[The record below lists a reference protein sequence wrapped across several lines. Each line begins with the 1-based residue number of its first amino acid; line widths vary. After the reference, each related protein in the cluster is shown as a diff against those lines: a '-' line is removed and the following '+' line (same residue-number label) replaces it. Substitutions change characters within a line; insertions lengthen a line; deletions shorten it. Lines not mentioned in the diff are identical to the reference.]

1 MIEKDIVLELQDIEE
16 KNLLRNRE
24 DRNIDYLNFSDN
36 DYLGLRNN
44 KSISR
49 AMKKSIDK
57 FGNGSG
63 ASHLISGHFQSHS
76 NLEQKIANI
85 LHFEDGLFYHS
96 GFNANVSFFKNI
108 IKGEFDIFLDK
119 LCHAS
124 IYDGMFSIQ
133 SPFTRYPHLD
143 YEFLEQKLKNSTKEN
158 KIIVTDS
165 LFSMDGDIADLSR
178 LYSLSIKYKTF
189 LYIDD
194 AHGFGVYGSKG
205 LGLLESQM
213 GFYIEKR
220 NIIHLTTFGKSAGLS
235 GAMICGSKKIIDY
248 LKQKSREYIYT
259 TASPP
264 YLADGI
270 LKSIDLIMNGEKLR
284 KKLNKNINLF
294 RNLIHKKQL
303 LLNVYGPIQPIL
315 IKNNQMVINIQK
327 ELLKKKIHV
336 AAIRSPT
343 VPFSESRLRIS
354 VSARHSKNDII
365 QLAEALN
372 NSLSNVN

>member
-1 MIEKDIVLELQDIEE
+1 MIEKDIALELQDIEE

-24 DRNIDYLNFSDN
+24 DRNKDYLNFSDN

-76 NLEQKIANI
+76 NLELKLASI
-85 LHFEDGLFYHS
+85 LNFEDGLFYHS

-124 IYDGMFSIQ
+124 IYDGMFSAQ

-143 YEFLEQKLKNSTKEN
+143 YEFLEQKLKNSTKKN

-165 LFSMDGDIADLSR
+165 VFSMDGDIADLSR

-213 GFYIEKR
+213 EVDIDR
-220 NIIHLTTFGKSAGLS
+220 SNIIHLTTFGKSAGLS

-303 LLNVYGPIQPIL
+303 LFNVYGPIQPIL
-315 IKNNQMVINIQK
+315 IKDNQLVINIQK
-327 ELLKKKIHV
+327 ELLEKKIHV

-354 VSARHSKNDII
+354 ISARHSKNDII

-372 NSLSNVN
+372 NSLSHVN

>member
-1 MIEKDIVLELQDIEE
+1 MIEKNIVLELQDIEE
-16 KNLLRNRE
+16 KNLSRNRQE
-24 DRNIDYLNFSDN
+24 RNNDFLNFSDN
-36 DYLGLRNN
+36 DYLGLRKN

-63 ASHLISGHFQSHS
+63 ASHLISGHFQSHT
-76 NLEQKIANI
+76 NLELKIANI

-108 IKGEFDIFLDK
+108 IKDEFDIFLDK

-124 IYDGMFSIQ
+124 IYDGILSAQ
-133 SPFTRYPHLD
+133 SSYTRYPHLD

-165 LFSMDGDIADLSR
+165 VFSMDGDIADLSR
-178 LYSLSIKYKTF
+178 LYSLSIKYRTF

-213 GFYIEKR
+213 AIDIDKS

-235 GAMICGSKKIIDY
+235 GAIICGSKKIIDY

-270 LKSIDLIMNGEKLR
+270 LKSIDLIINGEKFR
-284 KKLNKNINLF
+284 KKLHKNINLF
-294 RNLIHKKQL
+294 RNLIHKKKL
-303 LLNVYGPIQPIL
+303 LMDVDGPIQPIL
-315 IKNNQMVINIQK
+315 IKDNQMVINIQK
-327 ELLKKKIHV
+327 ELLEKNIHV

-354 VSARHSKNDII
+354 ISARHSKNDIM
-365 QLAEALN
+365 QLADALN
-372 NSLSNVN
+372 SSLSHVN

>member
-1 MIEKDIVLELQDIEE
+1 MIEKDIALELQDIEE
-16 KNLLRNRE
+16 KNLSRNRQE
-24 DRNIDYLNFSDN
+24 RNKDYLNFSDN
-36 DYLGLRNN
+36 DYLGLRKN

-49 AMKKSIDK
+49 AMKKSIDE

-63 ASHLISGHFQSHS
+63 ASHLISGHFQSHT

-108 IKGEFDIFLDK
+108 IKDSFDIFLDK

-124 IYDGMFSIQ
+124 IYDGILSAQ
-133 SPFTRYPHLD
+133 STYKRYPHLD
-143 YEFLEQKLKNSTKEN
+143 YQSLEQKLKNSTKEN

-165 LFSMDGDIADLSR
+165 VFSMDGDIADLSR
-178 LYSLSIKYKTF
+178 LYSLSIKYKTY

-213 GFYIEKR
+213 MVDMDKS
-220 NIIHLTTFGKSAGLS
+220 NIIHLTTFGKSAGLT

-270 LKSIDLIMNGEKLR
+270 LKSIDLIINGEKLR

-294 RNLIHKKQL
+294 RNLIKKKKL

-315 IKNNQMVINIQK
+315 IKDNQLVINIQK
-327 ELLKKKIHV
+327 ELLEKKIHV

-354 VSARHSKNDII
+354 ISARHSKNDII
-365 QLAEALN
+365 KLAEALN
-372 NSLSNVN
+372 NSLSHVN

>member
-1 MIEKDIVLELQDIEE
+1 MIEKDIALELQDIEE
-16 KNLLRNRE
+16 KNLSRNRQE
-24 DRNIDYLNFSDN
+24 RNKDYLNFSDN
-36 DYLGLRNN
+36 DYLGLRKN

-49 AMKKSIDK
+49 VMKKSIDE

-63 ASHLISGHFQSHS
+63 ASHLISGHFQSHT

-108 IKGEFDIFLDK
+108 IKDSFDIFLDK

-124 IYDGMFSIQ
+124 IYDGMLSAQ
-133 SPFTRYPHLD
+133 STYKRYPHLD
-143 YEFLEQKLKNSTKEN
+143 YQSLEQKLKNSTKEN

-165 LFSMDGDIADLSR
+165 VFSMDGDIADLSR
-178 LYSLSIKYKTF
+178 LYSLSIKYKTY

-213 GFYIEKR
+213 MVDMDKS
-220 NIIHLTTFGKSAGLS
+220 NIIHLTTFGKSAGLT

-248 LKQKSREYIYT
+248 LKQRSREYIYT

-270 LKSIDLIMNGEKLR
+270 LKSIDLIINGEKLR

-294 RNLIHKKQL
+294 RNLIQKKKL

-315 IKNNQMVINIQK
+315 IKDNQLVINIQK
-327 ELLKKKIHV
+327 ELLEKKIHV

-354 VSARHSKNDII
+354 ISARHSKNDII
-365 QLAEALN
+365 KLAEALN
-372 NSLSNVN
+372 NSLSHVN

>member
-1 MIEKDIVLELQDIEE
+1 MIEKDIALELQDIEE
-16 KNLLRNRE
+16 KNLSRNRQE
-24 DRNIDYLNFSDN
+24 RNKDYLNFSDN
-36 DYLGLRNN
+36 DYLGLRKN

-49 AMKKSIDK
+49 AMKKSIDE

-63 ASHLISGHFQSHS
+63 ASHLISGHFQSHT

-108 IKGEFDIFLDK
+108 IKDSFDIFLDK

-124 IYDGMFSIQ
+124 IYDGILSAQ
-133 SPFTRYPHLD
+133 STYKRYPHLD
-143 YEFLEQKLKNSTKEN
+143 YQSLEQKLKNSTKEN

-165 LFSMDGDIADLSR
+165 VFSMDGDIADLSR
-178 LYSLSIKYKTF
+178 LYSLSIKYKTY

-213 GFYIEKR
+213 MVDMDKS
-220 NIIHLTTFGKSAGLS
+220 NIIHLTTFGKSAGLT

-248 LKQKSREYIYT
+248 LKQSSREYIYT

-270 LKSIDLIMNGEKLR
+270 LKSIDLIINGEKLR

-294 RNLIHKKQL
+294 RNLIKKKKL

-315 IKNNQMVINIQK
+315 IKDNQLVINIQK
-327 ELLKKKIHV
+327 ELLEKKIHV

-354 VSARHSKNDII
+354 ISARHSKNDII
-365 QLAEALN
+365 KLAEALN
-372 NSLSNVN
+372 NSLSHVN

>member
-1 MIEKDIVLELQDIEE
+1 MIEKNIVLELQDIEE
-16 KNLLRNRE
+16 KNLSRNRQE
-24 DRNIDYLNFSDN
+24 RNNDYLNFSDN
-36 DYLGLRNN
+36 DYLGLRKN

-49 AMKKSIDK
+49 VMKKSIDE

-63 ASHLISGHFQSHS
+63 ASHLISGHFQSHT

-108 IKGEFDIFLDK
+108 IKDEFDIFLDK

-124 IYDGMFSIQ
+124 IYDGILSAQ
-133 SPFTRYPHLD
+133 STYTRYSHLN
-143 YEFLEQKLKNSTKEN
+143 YESLEQKLKNSTKEN

-165 LFSMDGDIADLSR
+165 VFSMDGDIADLSR
-178 LYSLSIKYKTF
+178 LYSLSIKYKTY

-213 GFYIEKR
+213 MVDMDKS
-220 NIIHLTTFGKSAGLS
+220 NIIHLTTFGKSAGLT

-284 KKLNKNINLF
+284 KKLYKNINLF

-303 LLNVYGPIQPIL
+303 LMNVHGPIQPIL
-315 IKNNQMVINIQK
+315 IKDNQIVINIQK
-327 ELLKKKIHV
+327 ELLEKNIHV
-336 AAIRSPT
+336 AAIRAPT

-354 VSARHSKNDII
+354 ISARHSKNDII

-372 NSLSNVN
+372 NSLSHVN

>member
-1 MIEKDIVLELQDIEE
+1 MIEKDIALELQDIEE
-16 KNLLRNRE
+16 KNLSRNRQE
-24 DRNIDYLNFSDN
+24 RNKDYLNFSDN
-36 DYLGLRNN
+36 DYLGLRKN

-49 AMKKSIDK
+49 VMKKSIDE

-63 ASHLISGHFQSHS
+63 ASHLISGHFQSHT

-108 IKGEFDIFLDK
+108 IKDSFDIFLDK

-124 IYDGMFSIQ
+124 IYDGILSAQ
-133 SPFTRYPHLD
+133 STYKRYPHLD
-143 YEFLEQKLKNSTKEN
+143 YQSLEQKLKNSTKEN

-165 LFSMDGDIADLSR
+165 VFSMDGDIADLSR
-178 LYSLSIKYKTF
+178 LYSLSIKYKTY

-213 GFYIEKR
+213 MVDMDKS
-220 NIIHLTTFGKSAGLS
+220 NIIHLTTFGKSAGLT

-270 LKSIDLIMNGEKLR
+270 LKSIDLIINGEKLR

-294 RNLIHKKQL
+294 RNLIKKKKL

-315 IKNNQMVINIQK
+315 IKDNQLVINIQK
-327 ELLKKKIHV
+327 ELLEKKIHV

-354 VSARHSKNDII
+354 ISARHSKNDII
-365 QLAEALN
+365 KLAEALN
-372 NSLSNVN
+372 NSLSHVN

>member
-1 MIEKDIVLELQDIEE
+1 MIEKDIALELQDIEE

-24 DRNIDYLNFSDN
+24 DRNKDYLNFSDN

-76 NLEQKIANI
+76 NLELKLANI

-124 IYDGMFSIQ
+124 IYDGMFSAQ

-165 LFSMDGDIADLSR
+165 VFSMDGDIADLST

-213 GFYIEKR
+213 EVDIDR
-220 NIIHLTTFGKSAGLS
+220 SNIIHLTTFGKSAGLS

-270 LKSIDLIMNGEKLR
+270 IKSIDLIMNGEKLR

-303 LLNVYGPIQPIL
+303 LMNVDGPIQPIL
-315 IKNNQMVINIQK
+315 IKDNQLVINIQK
-327 ELLKKKIHV
+327 ELLEKNIHV

-343 VPFSESRLRIS
+343 VPLSESRLRIS
-354 VSARHSKNDII
+354 ISARHSKNDIM
-365 QLAEALN
+365 QLADALN
-372 NSLSNVN
+372 SSLSHVN

>member
-1 MIEKDIVLELQDIEE
+1 MIEKNIVLELQDIEE
-16 KNLLRNRE
+16 KNLLRNRQE
-24 DRNIDYLNFSDN
+24 RNNDYLNFSDN
-36 DYLGLRNN
+36 DYLGLRKN

-49 AMKKSIDK
+49 AMKKSIDE

-63 ASHLISGHFQSHS
+63 ASHLISGHFQSHT

-85 LHFEDGLFYHS
+85 LHFEDCLFYHS

-108 IKGEFDIFLDK
+108 IKDEFDIFLDK

-124 IYDGMFSIQ
+124 IYDGILSAQ
-133 SPFTRYPHLD
+133 STYTRYPHLD
-143 YEFLEQKLKNSTKEN
+143 YESLEQKLKNSTKEN

-165 LFSMDGDIADLSR
+165 VFSMDGDIADLSR
-178 LYSLSIKYKTF
+178 LYSLSIKYKTY

-213 GFYIEKR
+213 MVDMDKS
-220 NIIHLTTFGKSAGLS
+220 NIIHLTTFGKSAGLT
-235 GAMICGSKKIIDY
+235 GAVICGSKKIIDY

-294 RNLIHKKQL
+294 RNLIHRKQL

-315 IKNNQMVINIQK
+315 IKDNQIVINIQK
-327 ELLKKKIHV
+327 ELLEKKIHV

-354 VSARHSKNDII
+354 ISARHSENDII

-372 NSLSNVN
+372 NSLSHVN

>member
-1 MIEKDIVLELQDIEE
+1 MIEKDIALELQDIEE

-24 DRNIDYLNFSDN
+24 DRNKGYLNFSDN

-108 IKGEFDIFLDK
+108 IKGEFDVFLDK

-124 IYDGMFSIQ
+124 IYDGMFSTQ

-143 YEFLEQKLKNSTKEN
+143 YEFLEHKLKNSTKEN

-194 AHGFGVYGSKG
+194 AHGFGVYGSRG

-213 GFYIEKR
+213 GVDIEKR

-270 LKSIDLIMNGEKLR
+270 LKSIDLIMNGEKIR

-294 RNLIHKKQL
+294 RNLIYKKQL
-303 LLNVYGPIQPIL
+303 LMNAHGPIQPIL
-315 IKNNQMVINIQK
+315 IKDNQIVINIQK
-327 ELLKKKIHV
+327 ELLEKNIHI

-354 VSARHSKNDII
+354 ISARHSKNDIMR
-365 QLAEALN
+365 LADALN
-372 NSLSNVN
+372 NSLSHVN

>member
-1 MIEKDIVLELQDIEE
+1 MIEKDIALELQDIEE

-24 DRNIDYLNFSDN
+24 DRNKDYLNFSDN

-76 NLEQKIANI
+76 NLELKLANI
-85 LHFEDGLFYHS
+85 LNFEDGLFYHS

-124 IYDGMFSIQ
+124 IYDGMFSAQ

-165 LFSMDGDIADLSR
+165 VFSMDGDIADLSR

-213 GFYIEKR
+213 EVDIDR
-220 NIIHLTTFGKSAGLS
+220 SNIIHLTTFGKSAGLS

-270 LKSIDLIMNGEKLR
+270 LKSIDLIMDGEKLR

-315 IKNNQMVINIQK
+315 IKDNQLVINIQK
-327 ELLKKKIHV
+327 ELLEKKIHV

-343 VPFSESRLRIS
+343 VTFSESRLRIS
-354 VSARHSKNDII
+354 ISARHSKNDII
-365 QLAEALN
+365 HLADALN
-372 NSLSNVN
+372 CSLSHVN